1 VPASVLME
9 RERPGDEPGIRA
21 LLRAS
26 AFTGA
31 VSLSFE
37 REPDFHLA
45 ATIEGDRHDVVVGR
59 AVVAG
64 GEPAGAGGGRIVGLA
79 TRSVR
84 TAFVNGVPARL
95 GYLGQLR
102 AAGDG
107 RGNVRAIRDGFALLR
122 AARRPDETPF
132 DLTSIVS
139 DNAPARRLLE
149 AGLPG
154 FPTYRPLGGMVTL
167 ALVAR
172 DRRRGPPAGLTVR
185 RATPA
190 LLPAVAAV
198 IAAHGARRQFAPCL
212 SAEDLASP
220 ERARGLSPGD
230 VLLAERGGQV
240 TGCAAIWDQRAFKQ
254 AVVRG
259 YSPWLRAARPLLAL
273 AGPALG
279 LPRLPPVGQPL
290 STAFLAFLSPASDFG
305 ADAEAVVDALIEEAL
320 AEAARRGLETL
331 LLGLAEDEPLLPV
344 ALRRPH
350 RPYRSTLYAV
360 HFEEGAAAAASLDG
374 RVLGPEVATL

>member
-1 VPASVLME
+1 MPGTVRME

-21 LLRAS
+21 LLRQS
-26 AFTGA
+26 AFAGA
-31 VSLSFE
+31 VSLTFE

-59 AVVAG
+59 G
-64 GEPAGAGGGRIVGLA
+64 HDESIVGLA

-102 AAGDG
+102 AIGEG

-122 AARRPDETPF
+122 AGRRPDETPF

-154 FPTYRPLGGMVTL
+154 YPTYRRLGGMVTL

-172 DRRRGPPAGLTVR
+172 ARHRPPPAGLTVR

-190 LLPAVAAV
+190 LLPAVAEV

-212 SAEDLASP
+212 TAEDLASP
-220 ERARGLSPGD
+220 ERARGLAPGD
-230 VLLAERGGQV
+230 FLLAERGGRLA
-240 TGCAAIWDQRAFKQ
+240 GCAAVWDQRAFKQ

-259 YSPWLRAARPLLAL
+259 YSPWLRAVRPLLSL

-290 STAFLAFLSPASDFG
+290 ATAFLAFLSPASDFG
-305 ADAEAVVDALIEEAL
+305 EEAVAVVEALVDEAL

-331 LLGLAEDEPLLPV
+331 LLGLADDDPLLQA

-360 HFEEGAAAAASLDG
+360 HFEEGADAVAALDG
-374 RVLGPEVATL
+374 RPLGPEVAAL